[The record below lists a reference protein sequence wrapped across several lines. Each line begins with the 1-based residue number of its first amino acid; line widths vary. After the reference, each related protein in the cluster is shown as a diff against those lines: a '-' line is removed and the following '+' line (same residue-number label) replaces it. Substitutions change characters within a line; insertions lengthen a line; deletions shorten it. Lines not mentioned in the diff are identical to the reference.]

1 LDSTLLA
8 LRAAQEHLVIPA
20 PVGQQVGVVRQGL
33 TQVRATPAVSV
44 VMVGVL
50 PEGKV
55 GAHKLRLLVLPE
67 VLLLVLREIRVL
79 QEPQVIVFLVIRG
92 VQEIRAVQVVQ
103 ETQVREAV
111 QGPKLP
117 LMLQILVF
125 YTDHRILIP

>member
-1 LDSTLLA
+1 
-8 LRAAQEHLVIPA
+8 
-20 PVGQQVGVVRQGL
+20 
-33 TQVRATPAVSV
+33 
-44 VMVGVL
+44 MVGVL
-50 PEGKV
+50 PEGEV

-79 QEPQVIVFLVIRG
+79 QEPQVIVFLVIREA
-92 VQEIRAVQVVQ
+92 QEIRAAQVAQ
-103 ETQVREAV
+103 ETQVRGAV